1 MINLSPSFVGTLPVY
16 VFAYTC
22 AQNIFSVYNE
32 LKDNSQRSMNIVI
45 GTSMGSATVIYEI
58 IGILGYLTFGATVG
72 ANIMEAYPPSTFIS
86 ICRVFI
92 VILVLF
98 SYPLQLH
105 PCRASLDKVLSFGPK
120 PDEDDALLHSDHPSH
135 EIPLLKYILMTC
147 SILLLTFII
156 AINVSRLDLVLG
168 FVGST
173 GSTTISFILPS
184 IFFIAIFRKEA
195 SGRDRTLVGMAIA
208 LLVYGILV
216 FVVCLSLNVRE
227 LIRELTTED
236 PDQLGLSG
244 TEILTL
250 EGAVARLLF
259 RL

>member
-1 MINLSPSFVGTLPVY
+1 
-16 VFAYTC
+16 
-22 AQNIFSVYNE
+22 
-32 LKDNSQRSMNIVI
+32 MNIVI
-45 GTSMGSATVIYEI
+45 GTSMGSATIIYEI
-58 IGILGYLTFGATVG
+58 VGVLGYLTFGATVG

-86 ICRVFI
+86 ICRLFI

-105 PCRASLDKVLSFGPK
+105 PCRASLDKVLTFGPK
-120 PDEDDALLHSDHPSH
+120 PDEDDEQLHSDHSDH
-135 EIPLLKYILMTC
+135 EIPLLKYIIMTC
-147 SILLLTFII
+147 SILLLTFVI

-195 SGRDRTLVGMAIA
+195 SGKDRTLVGLAVA
-208 LLVYGILV
+208 LLVYGTMV
-216 FVVCLSLNVRE
+216 FVVCLTLNILELVRE
-227 LIRELTTED
+227 LKTES
-236 PDQLGLSG
+236 PDQLGLPG
-244 TEILTL
+244 DEILAL
-250 EGAVARLLF
+250 EGAITRMLF